1 MQKVSKPTKLAKK
14 ITHFTIKFRSKN
26 LTHITN
32 LNSPDIENNMLP
44 QHSQRPFSL
53 YKFSIKHVSV
63 WCQKKHLYCTLFWR
77 PRTAFLKHFEIKC
90 LYISVYLLKKMF
102 FSKEIVRFYLM
113 ESGFRG
119 RLNNF
124 LKVAFCLGLVKCS
137 TMFHFNWN
145 FWKFNCFSAF
155 LILPSIALKCSNFPN
170 NLDFKGK
177 IAPKFLMKSQ
187 FLSI

>member
-1 MQKVSKPTKLAKK
+1 MIQNLIFGILFLKNIISSIHFFYICPDVAVNFIREFFQFQIFLQKVSKPTKLAKK

-63 WCQKKHLYCTLFWR
+63 WCQKKHLYCTLFRR

-102 FSKEIVRFYLM
+102 F
-113 ESGFRG
+113 
-119 RLNNF
+119 
-124 LKVAFCLGLVKCS
+124 
-137 TMFHFNWN
+137 
-145 FWKFNCFSAF
+145 
-155 LILPSIALKCSNFPN
+155 
-170 NLDFKGK
+170 
-177 IAPKFLMKSQ
+177 PKKQ
-187 FLSI
+187 